1 MGLETQLASEVNIN
15 LTLPAFS
22 AETTPSSLA
31 VAIEL
36 FELNHVPPNVGDKKV
51 LVPAQIE
58 SGPMIAATG
67 MGWITTSMLVSDVQ
81 LERVEV
87 K

>member
-36 FELNHVPPNVGDKKV
+36 FELNHVPPNVGDKKCWYLTDRIRSNDCSNRNGV
-51 LVPAQIE
+51 DYHFNAGIRCTI
-58 SGPMIAATG
+58 GKG
-67 MGWITTSMLVSDVQ
+67 
-81 LERVEV
+81 
-87 K
+87 